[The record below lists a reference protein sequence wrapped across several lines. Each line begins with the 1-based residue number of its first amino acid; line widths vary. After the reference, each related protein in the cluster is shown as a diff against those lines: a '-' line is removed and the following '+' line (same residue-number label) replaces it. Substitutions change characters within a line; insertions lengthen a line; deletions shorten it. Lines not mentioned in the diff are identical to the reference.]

1 MNRRDF
7 LTVPA
12 PVANKRSRDRG
23 LAARR
28 GDGSQVPAVHARRS
42 NTGLAPYAGP
52 WTYTQAAHLMRRAM
66 VGPRDSEI
74 RAAVTAGMHNTI
86 ELLMAPFTPDLAMI
100 SDFAGVD
107 PQVRPPRDQTSPE
120 YALFQQN
127 LQQRRELIARWQ
139 IRTIANSPVSIQ
151 ERMVLMW
158 SNHFTSETQVVNFS
172 EFMYWQNNRIRQHA
186 LGNFK
191 DFTRAITKDMAML
204 IYLDGIKSFK
214 TGQRGNINEN
224 YSRELMELFTM
235 GVSDWNNTPNYTE
248 TDVAEGAR
256 ALTGYIMT
264 QSTKGIDYVGLN
276 SAFEPTRWDNGQKTY
291 LGRTG
296 AHNAD
301 NIIDIIFEQR
311 ADQTA
316 KYVCEKI
323 YRAFV
328 YDVPDR
334 VVIAEMATK
343 FRDSNWQIAPVVDQL
358 LKSEHFY
365 DETNIGALDKSPIDY
380 LVGMVRGLAL
390 GAVPDFVVGQTN
402 RFTRDLTNRLSTLG
416 QLVFDPPNVKGW
428 PGGRTW
434 ISTSTI
440 APRQKFALDVIDE
453 KLVGQNR
460 AKIYTFDVAAFA
472 KSFSDFDD
480 AEVLIDDISQYLL
493 NTVPSSAERASLLAT
508 MLNGSPVYEWPQVEE
523 SQRVDRVKL
532 MLKALF
538 VLAKFQLT

>member
-12 PVANKRSRDRG
+12 SAATRRTRDRG

-28 GDGSQVPAVHARRS
+28 GDGSQVPVVHARRS
-42 NTGLAPYAGP
+42 NTGLSEYAGP
-52 WTYTQAAHLMRRAM
+52 WTYTQAAHLLRRAM
-66 VGPRDSEI
+66 VGPRHAEI
-74 RAAVTAGMHNTI
+74 TAAVAAGMNATVAQ
-86 ELLMAPFTPDLAMI
+86 LLTPFTPELTLI
-100 SDFAGVD
+100 TDFAGQD

-120 YALFQQN
+120 YQVFQQN
-127 LQQRRELIARWQ
+127 LQQRKELIARWQ
-139 IRTIANSPVSIQ
+139 VRTLAISPVSIQ
-151 ERMVLMW
+151 ERLVLMW
-158 SNHFTSETQVVNFS
+158 SNHFTSETQVVNFA
-172 EFMYWQNNRIRQHA
+172 EFMHRQNARIREHS

-191 DFTRAITKDMAML
+191 EFARAITKDVAML
-204 IYLDGIKSFK
+204 IYLDGLKNYK
-214 TGQRGNINEN
+214 TGQRININEN

-235 GVSDWNNTPNYTE
+235 GVTDWSGAPNYTE

-256 ALTGYIMT
+256 GLSGYIVTM
-264 QSTKGIDYVGLN
+264 SSKGIDYLGLE

-296 AHNAD
+296 AWKAD
-301 NIIDIIFEQR
+301 DVIDIIFDQR
-311 ADQTA
+311 AEQTA
-316 KYVCEKI
+316 RYACEKI

-334 VVIAEMATK
+334 VVIDEMATLL
-343 FRDSNWQIAPVVDQL
+343 RSGNWELKPVIERL
-358 LKSEHFY
+358 IKSEHFY
-365 DETNIGALDKSPIDY
+365 DVTNIGALDKSPIDY
-380 LVGMVRGLAL
+380 LVGMIRGLGL
-390 GAVPDFVVGQTN
+390 GAVPDFTAGTT
-402 RFTRDLTNRLSTLG
+402 RFTRDLMTRLDTLG

-453 KLVGQNR
+453 KLVGVNR
-460 AKIYTFDVAAFA
+460 AKIYTFDFAAFA

-480 AEVLIDDISQYLL
+480 AEALVDDMALFLL
-493 NTVPSSAERASLLAT
+493 NTPPSTAERATLLET

-532 MLKALF
+532 YLKAI
-538 VLAKFQLT
+538 VQLAKFQLT